1 MATCSGPNRTAS
13 TEKIN
18 ATRALACAV
27 VNKRSLFP
35 TRTERSL
42 NILDVLATA
51 KFEQLVKAPG
61 LVKRGNFWPVR
72 KKNWATLSG
81 HSGLIDVNVVVVVVV
96 VVMSML
102 LLTFS
107 VIIDNAVVVFLLL
120 CISFNSELDAV
131 IQL

>member
-1 MATCSGPNRTAS
+1 MATFGQFA
-13 TEKIN
+13 
-18 ATRALACAV
+18 
-27 VNKRSLFP
+27 
-35 TRTERSL
+35 
-42 NILDVLATA
+42 
-51 KFEQLVKAPG
+51 
-61 LVKRGNFWPVR
+61 

-81 HSGLIDVNVVVVVVV
+81 HSGLVDVNVVVVVVV